1 MIKSE
6 REYLKKLDFLKQNDK
21 FYFEN
26 SSPKISDAEYDILK
40 NELIAFEKINNKFN
54 FVSNKVGFVPSEK
67 FSKIKHSEK
76 MLSLDNAFQ
85 LNDIINFFKSY

>member
-6 REYLKKLDFLKQNDK
+6 KEYLKKLDFLKKNDK

-26 SSPKISDAEYDILK
+26 SNPKISDAEYDILK

-54 FVSNKVGFVPSEK
+54 FVSNKVGFVP
-67 FSKIKHSEK
+67 
-76 MLSLDNAFQ
+76 
-85 LNDIINFFKSY
+85 